1 MGILR
6 PAKMEK
12 IGIAGLQSD
21 REAILTLLHDL
32 GIAQVEPLSADAL
45 HYLTPERP
53 SEPQRRIG
61 EALLRFR
68 GLKSALPQVRV
79 PKRRRFHNLEE
90 VLALA
95 ASVTIDDE
103 VARLRR
109 EEDRLA
115 TERKAA
121 EDDLEILRKIPFYT
135 DRLSYLTSASV
146 VSFFVEGPPEAW
158 DDLRARLG
166 ETDAQYLMGAA
177 DPKRVRAI
185 VSVRANA
192 ADALNR
198 LVQGPGLKLV
208 ALPRGSETPITE
220 AAQREAR
227 VKAIDAR
234 LSEIHARLGEI
245 ARDQFATV
253 AAVEEALTIENRK
266 AEVYAKLGVGRE
278 SFALEA
284 WIPQRDRAH
293 LARDLDRVSGGRAVL
308 TTIPTRDPPPT
319 LMDNPRGVRGFE
331 FFVRFYSLPQAGEW
345 DPTFVFAIIFPIFF
359 GLMLGDWGYGVAIL
373 LICLWMIRGFPGARY
388 LPKFGRNFVKMIM
401 GPNAMRQLAWA
412 LLPGCGVA
420 IGLGLYWD
428 EFFGYP
434 LFHNLFGYT
443 PAITPLVNVGLL
455 LLIAGYIGLGM
466 ITLGFLFGALHEHFI
481 GHNRGA
487 LGKVGGILFAWGIA
501 FFGLAVI
508 RHQINFSTNPL
519 VYLYLGLL
527 VGGIALLF
535 VAEGP
540 MGLMGIM
547 EIVSHILSYTRLI
560 GILLA
565 SVILAVIFNVIAAG
579 LFHRSGSL
587 LATPL
592 FIVLGLIVL
601 LVGQSF
607 NTILGV
613 FEPGIQGARLI
624 FVEHFSKYY
633 HGNGRGFTPLRSNRQ
648 YTDPTDDPS
657 APAAP

>member
-32 GIAQVEPLSADAL
+32 GIAQIEPLSADAL
-45 HYLTPERP
+45 HYLAPERP
-53 SEPQRRIG
+53 SEQQRRIG

-68 GLKSALPQVRV
+68 GLKSALPEVRV
-79 PKRRRFHNLEE
+79 PQRRRFRNLEE

-109 EEDRLA
+109 EEDRLM

-146 VSFFVEGPPEAW
+146 VSFFVEGPVEAW
-158 DDLRARLG
+158 DGLRARLG
-166 ETDAQYLMGAA
+166 ETDAQYLVGGA
-177 DPKRVRAI
+177 DPKLVRAI
-185 VSVRANA
+185 VTVRANA
-192 ADALNR
+192 AEALNR

-208 ALPRGSETPITE
+208 ALPRGSETPERE
-220 AAQREAR
+220 AAQREER

-245 ARDQFATV
+245 AREQFATV

-284 WIPQRDRAH
+284 WVPQRDRAH
-293 LARDLDRVSGGRAVL
+293 LARDLERVSGGRAVL

-345 DPTFVFAIIFPIFF
+345 DPTIVFAIIFPIFF

-481 GHNRGA
+481 GHDRGA

-579 LFHRSGSL
+579 LFHRTGSL

-592 FIVLGLIVL
+592 FILLGLIVL

-633 HGNGRGFTPLRSNRQ
+633 HGNGRGFNPLRSNRQ
-648 YTDPTDDPS
+648 YTDPTEDPSTPS
-657 APAAP
+657 AP

>member
-12 IGIAGLQSD
+12 IGLAGLLSD
-21 REAILTLLHDL
+21 REAILTMLHDL
-32 GIAQVEPLSADAL
+32 GIAQIEPLSSDAL
-45 HYLTPERP
+45 RYLAPERP
-53 SEPQRRIG
+53 SEQQRRIG

-68 GLKSALPQVRV
+68 GLKSALPSVRV
-79 PKRRRFHNLEE
+79 PKRRRFRNLEE
-90 VLALA
+90 VLATA
-95 ASVTIDDE
+95 ASVSIDDE

-109 EEDRLA
+109 EEERLA

-121 EDDLEILRKIPFYT
+121 EDDLEIFRKIPFYT
-135 DRLSYLTSASV
+135 DRLAYLTSKSV
-146 VSFFVEGPPEAW
+146 VTLFAEGPPDAF
-158 DDLRARLG
+158 DALRARLG
-166 ETDAQYLMGAA
+166 ATDAQFLVGGD
-177 DPKRVRAI
+177 DPKLRRALVTVRAD
-185 VSVRANA
+185 A
-192 ADALNR
+192 AETLNR
-198 LVQGPGLKLV
+198 LVQSPGLTLV
-208 ALPRGSETPITE
+208 ALPRGTETPERE
-220 AAQREAR
+220 AAQREER
-227 VKAIDAR
+227 IKVIDAR
-234 LSEIHARLGEI
+234 RAEIRDRLGEI
-245 ARDQFATV
+245 ARDHFATV
-253 AAVEEALTIENRK
+253 AAVEEALAIENRK
-266 AEVYAKLGVGRE
+266 TEVYTKLGVGRE

-293 LARDLDRVSGGRAVL
+293 LARDLDQVSGGRAVL
-308 TTIPTRDPPPT
+308 TTLPTRDPPPT

-345 DPTFVFAIIFPIFF
+345 DPTLVFAIIFPIFF
-359 GLMLGDWGYGVAIL
+359 GLMLGDWGYGLTIL

-388 LPKFGRNFVKMIM
+388 LPKAGRNFVKMIM

-412 LLPGCGVA
+412 LLPGCAVA

-434 LFHNLFGYT
+434 LLHNLVGYT
-443 PAITPLVNVGLL
+443 PKITPLVDVGLL

-466 ITLGFLFGALHEHFI
+466 ITLGFLLGALHEHFI
-481 GHNRGA
+481 GHDRGA
-487 LGKVGGILFAWGIA
+487 AGKIGGILFAWGIA

-508 RHQINFSTNPL
+508 RHQVNFATNPVIYVDL
-519 VYLYLGLL
+519 ALL
-527 VGGIALLF
+527 VGGVALLF
-535 VAEGP
+535 IAEGP
-540 MGLMGIM
+540 MGLMGLM

-565 SVILAVIFNVIAAG
+565 SVILAVIFNVIAGG
-579 LFHRSGSL
+579 LFGR
-587 LATPL
+587 ATPIAIL
-592 FIVLGLIVL
+592 FGLVIL

-648 YTDPTDDPS
+648 FTEPMDDPS
-657 APAAP
+657 APSGPSTH

>member
-32 GIAQVEPLSADAL
+32 GIAQIEPLSADAL

-53 SEPQRRIG
+53 SEMQRRIG

-68 GLKSALPQVRV
+68 GLKTALPGVRV
-79 PKRRRFHNLEE
+79 PKRRRFRNLEE
-90 VLALA
+90 VLAVA
-95 ASVTIDDE
+95 ASVSIDEE
-103 VARLRR
+103 VAQLRR
-109 EEDRLA
+109 EEDRLT

-121 EDDLEILRKIPFYT
+121 EDDLEILRQISFYP
-135 DRLSYLTSASV
+135 DRLAYLTSKSV
-146 VSFFVEGPPEAW
+146 VSFFTEGPAVAL
-158 DDLRARLG
+158 DALRARLG
-166 ETDAQYLMGAA
+166 ATDAQFLVGGD
-177 DPKRVRAI
+177 DPKLRRAI
-185 VSVRANA
+185 VTVRADA
-192 ADALNR
+192 AETLNR
-198 LVQGPGLKLV
+198 LVQVPGLKLV
-208 ALPRGSETPITE
+208 ALPRGQETPERE
-220 AAQREAR
+220 AALREER
-227 VKAIDAR
+227 RKAIEGR
-234 LSEIHARLGEI
+234 LSEIRTRLSEI
-245 ARDQFATV
+245 ARAHFATV
-253 AAVEEALTIENRK
+253 AAVEEALAIENRK

-293 LARDLDRVSGGRAVL
+293 LARDLEQVSGGRAVL

-319 LMDNPRGVRGFE
+319 LMDNPRGIRGFE
-331 FFVRFYSLPQAGEW
+331 FFIRFYSLPQAGEW
-345 DPTFVFAIIFPIFF
+345 DPTFVFAIVFPIFF
-359 GLMLGDWGYGVAIL
+359 GLMLGDWGYGLTIL
-373 LICLWMIRGFPGARY
+373 LICLWMIRGFPGVRY
-388 LPKFGRNFVKMIM
+388 LPKMGRNFVKMIM

-412 LLPGCGVA
+412 LLPGCAVA

-434 LFHNLFGYT
+434 LLHNLFGYT
-443 PAITPLVNVGLL
+443 PAVAPLVNVGLL

-466 ITLGFLFGALHEHFI
+466 ITLGFLLGALHEHFI
-481 GHNRGA
+481 GHDRGA
-487 LGKVGGILFAWGIA
+487 WGKVGGILFAWGIA

-519 VYLYLGLL
+519 VYVYLGLL
-527 VGGIALLF
+527 IGGVALLF
-535 VAEGP
+535 IAEGP
-540 MGLMGIM
+540 MGLMGLM

-565 SVILAVIFNVIAAG
+565 SVILAVIFNVIAGG
-579 LFHRSGSL
+579 LFGR
-587 LATPL
+587 ATPFDIL
-592 FIVLGLIVL
+592 AALVIL

-633 HGNGRGFTPLRSNRQ
+633 HGNGRGFTPLRSSRQ
-648 YTDPTDDPS
+648 YTEPVDDPS
-657 APAAP
+657 APSGPTIP